1 MVKGINRFKENAKPT
16 SGKSTPEMK
25 KTRKNPT
32 KADKNLEKS
41 KKAPVRES
49 PEKGAPLQKD
59 GMTIYP
65 SATRSMEEY
74 DLRPSGGYPAGRSCC
89 CSWKPAARQKE
100 SRTGDGDRE
109 KENCC
114 SKRRNGKAVGK
125 RKIKIK

>member
-1 MVKGINRFKENAKPT
+1 MPT
-16 SGKSTPEMK
+16 PGKSTPEMK

-65 SATRSMEEY
+65 SATRSMEEQQLQEVIS
-74 DLRPSGGYPAGRSCC
+74 DVRIRS
-89 CSWKPAARQKE
+89 QDYQTE
-100 SRTGDGDRE
+100 T
-109 KENCC
+109 
-114 SKRRNGKAVGK
+114 VV
-125 RKIKIK
+125 